1 MKRTLLFSTTMLA
14 VAGISVNAQVA
25 VQPMNANL
33 ELSAQKVVN
42 TLNKNVNLQKKNVMK
57 AAAEAAGPAYTLPAG
72 TFFWGPDVNSGDHYP
87 GALIPAYHDVTFK
100 NNVEGATSQ
109 EWEYVIYEGQN
120 ANTYYSEEKDLT
132 HNYAFGLAEFPT
144 LTVDGGT
151 PYRYGDFQ
159 SSQGAAASTILTGGN
174 PDANYFG
181 GQNGMYCGLT
191 LMNYLDANGLSLV
204 PSVDNAQWQT
214 WGKTTAK
221 VKGFGLLFPK
231 PAVPYALSRLFITFA
246 NGNKEELPITVYRVK
261 EEDGKYLVT
270 DEVIANGVTKG
281 SYSYYVQETSLYEFG
296 FQRTEGELTSD
307 ITLTVNEPV
316 FIQVDIPA
324 DAAISPISLLTQ
336 NENAEGVAN
345 SYAVYEDGTL
355 FNLSNLG
362 LEDGSYLAALDMRA
376 EIYYAWLN
384 SVGDDYEYVAPV
396 EGGSKTFTLDSFWL
410 SDNFEVSDSQNA
422 LYDWVNCSFEDGEN
436 GGVSMVL
443 DVTALSPEV
452 KGRWTNLFVTAPG
465 VSAKFTVTQG
475 EASVDGVE
483 TSAVVV
489 SVVDGNFVVKGS
501 NASVVDV
508 YNVAGQ
514 KVASAAVDGETV
526 VNAQDLAKDMYI
538 LKFNDNTAIK
548 VVK

>member
-1 MKRTLLFSTTMLA
+1 MLI
-14 VAGISVNAQVA
+14 VAGMAVNAQVA
-25 VQPMNANL
+25 VQPINANL
-33 ELSAQKVVN
+33 QSSAQKVVN

-396 EGGSKTFTLDSFWL
+396 DGGSKTFTLDSFWL
-410 SDNFEVSDSQNA
+410 SSSFEVSDTQNA
-422 LYDWVNCSFEDGEN
+422 LYDWVNCSYEDLEG
-436 GGVSMVL
+436 GGVSMVV
-443 DVTALSPEV
+443 DVTALPQGVE
-452 KGRWTNLFVTAPG
+452 GRWTNLVVAAPG

-475 EASVDGVE
+475 EASVEGVE

-489 SVVDGNFVVKGS
+489 TVADGNFVVKGS
-501 NASVVDV
+501 NASMVDV
-508 YNVAGQ
+508 YNLAGQ

-526 VNAQDLAKDMYI
+526 VNAQDLAKGMYI

>member
-1 MKRTLLFSTTMLA
+1 MKRTLLFSATMLA
-14 VAGISVNAQVA
+14 VAGMSVNAQVA
-25 VQPMNANL
+25 VQPINANL
-33 ELSAQKVVN
+33 QSSAQKVVN

-396 EGGSKTFTLDSFWL
+396 DGGSKTFTLDSFWL
-410 SDNFEVSDSQNA
+410 SSSFEVSDTQNA
-422 LYDWVNCSFEDGEN
+422 LYDWVNCSYEDLEG
-436 GGVSMVL
+436 GGVSMVV
-443 DVTALSPEV
+443 DVTALPQGVE
-452 KGRWTNLFVTAPG
+452 GRWTNLVVAAPG

-475 EASVDGVE
+475 EASVEGVE

-501 NASVVDV
+501 NASMVDV

-526 VNAQDLAKDMYI
+526 VNAENLAKGMYI

>member
-1 MKRTLLFSTTMLA
+1 MKRTLLFSAAMLI
-14 VAGISVNAQVA
+14 VAGMAVNAQVA
-25 VQPMNANL
+25 VQPINANL
-33 ELSAQKVVN
+33 QSSAQKVVN

-396 EGGSKTFTLDSFWL
+396 DGGSKTFTLDSFWL
-410 SDNFEVSDSQNA
+410 SSSFEVSDTQNA
-422 LYDWVNCSFEDGEN
+422 LYDWVNCSYEDLEG
-436 GGVSMVL
+436 GGVSMVV
-443 DVTALSPEV
+443 DVTALPQGVE
-452 KGRWTNLFVTAPG
+452 GRWTNLVVAAPG

-475 EASVDGVE
+475 EASVEGVE

-489 SVVDGNFVVKGS
+489 TVADGNFVVKGS
-501 NASVVDV
+501 NASMVDV
-508 YNVAGQ
+508 YNLAGQ

-526 VNAQDLAKDMYI
+526 VNAQDLAKGMYI

>member
-42 TLNKNVNLQKKNVMK
+42 TLDKNLQLQKKNVEATD
-57 AAAEAAGPAYTLPAG
+57 AAAPSYLLPGG
-72 TFFWGPDVNSGDHYP
+72 TFFWGPDVNSGTHYP
-87 GALIPAYHDVTFK
+87 GALLPAYSDVTFK
-100 NNVEGATSQ
+100 NNVKDAKSQ
-109 EWEYVIYEGQN
+109 EWEYVIYEGN
-120 ANTYYSEEKDLT
+120 SENSYFSEDKDLT
-132 HNYAFGLAEFPT
+132 VNYEFGLAKFPT

-159 SSQGAAASTILTGGN
+159 STQGSAASTILTGGN

-181 GQNGMYCGLT
+181 GADGMYCGLT
-191 LMNYLDANGLSLV
+191 LMNYLDLAGFGTV
-204 PSVDNAQWQT
+204 PSVGDAQWQE
-214 WGKTTAK
+214 WGETSAK
-221 VKGFGLLFPK
+221 MKGFGVLFPK
-231 PAVPYALSRLFITFA
+231 PAVPYALSRLFMTFA
-246 NGNKEELPITVYRVK
+246 HDNGEELPITVYRVK
-261 EEDGKYLVT
+261 EDNGRYLVT
-270 DEVIANGVTKG
+270 DEVIATGKSTNVYT
-281 SYSYYVQETSLYEFG
+281 YYVEATSLYEFG

-307 ITLTVNEPV
+307 IMLTIDGPV
-316 FIQVDIPA
+316 FIQIDMPAGSDIIPVSA
-324 DAAISPISLLTQ
+324 TSK
-336 NENAEGVAN
+336 NEYAEGVGY
-345 SYAVYEDGTL
+345 SYAVFEDGTL
-355 FNLSNLG
+355 FNMASLG
-362 LEDGSYLAALDMRA
+362 TADGGYLASLDLRA
-376 EIYYAWLN
+376 EVYYAWLR
-384 SVGDDYEYVAPV
+384 SVDDDYEYVAPV

-526 VNAQDLAKDMYI
+526 VNAQDLAKGMYI

>member
-1 MKRTLLFSTTMLA
+1 MKRTLLFSATMLA
-14 VAGISVNAQVA
+14 VAGMSVNAQVA
-25 VQPMNANL
+25 VQPINANL
-33 ELSAQKVVN
+33 QSSAQKVVN

-396 EGGSKTFTLDSFWL
+396 DGGSKTFTLDSFWL
-410 SDNFEVSDSQNA
+410 SSSFEVSDTQNA
-422 LYDWVNCSFEDGEN
+422 LYDWVNCSYEDLEG
-436 GGVSMVL
+436 GGVSMVV
-443 DVTALSPEV
+443 DVTALPQGVE
-452 KGRWTNLFVTAPG
+452 GRWTNLVVAAPG

-475 EASVDGVE
+475 EASVEGVE

-489 SVVDGNFVVKGS
+489 TVADGNFVVKGS
-501 NASVVDV
+501 NASMVDV
-508 YNVAGQ
+508 YNLAGQ

-526 VNAQDLAKDMYI
+526 VNAQDLAKGMYI

>member
-1 MKRTLLFSTTMLA
+1 MKRTLLFSAAMLI
-14 VAGISVNAQVA
+14 VAGMAVNAQVA
-25 VQPMNANL
+25 VQPINANL
-33 ELSAQKVVN
+33 QSSAQKVVN

-396 EGGSKTFTLDSFWL
+396 DGGSKTFTLDSFWL
-410 SDNFEVSDSQNA
+410 SSSFEVSDTQNA
-422 LYDWVNCSFEDGEN
+422 LYDWVNCSYEDLEG
-436 GGVSMVL
+436 GGVSMVV
-443 DVTALSPEV
+443 DVTALPQGVE
-452 KGRWTNLFVTAPG
+452 GRWTNLVVAAPG

-475 EASVDGVE
+475 EASVEGVE

-489 SVVDGNFVVKGS
+489 TVADGNFVVKGS

-514 KVASAAVDGETV
+514 KVATAAVDGETV
-526 VNAQDLAKDMYI
+526 VNGQNLAKGMYI

>member
-1 MKRTLLFSTTMLA
+1 M
-14 VAGISVNAQVA
+14 SVNAQVA
-25 VQPMNANL
+25 VQPINANL
-33 ELSAQKVVN
+33 QSSAQKVVN

-396 EGGSKTFTLDSFWL
+396 DGGSKTFTLDSFWL
-410 SDNFEVSDSQNA
+410 SSSFEVSDTQNA
-422 LYDWVNCSFEDGEN
+422 LYDWVNCSYEDLEG
-436 GGVSMVL
+436 GGVSMVV
-443 DVTALSPEV
+443 DVTALPQGVE
-452 KGRWTNLFVTAPG
+452 GRWTNLVVAAPG

-475 EASVDGVE
+475 EASVEGVE

-489 SVVDGNFVVKGS
+489 TVADGNFVVKGS
-501 NASVVDV
+501 NASMVDV
-508 YNVAGQ
+508 YNLAGQ

-526 VNAQDLAKDMYI
+526 VNAQDLAKGMYI